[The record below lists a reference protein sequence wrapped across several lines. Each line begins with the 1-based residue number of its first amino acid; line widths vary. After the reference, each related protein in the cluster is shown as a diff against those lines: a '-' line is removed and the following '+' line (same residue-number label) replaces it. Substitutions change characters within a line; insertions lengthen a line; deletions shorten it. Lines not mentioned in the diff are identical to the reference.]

1 MKIPTHSQKL
11 IPWYCIA
18 CLGIMGACSD
28 GGEES
33 SQLIAAAGADLS
45 VLVGKA
51 VTLDGSG
58 STDSKGNPFEFSW
71 KFISKPVLSDA
82 QLDDSKSE
90 NPKFTPDVQ
99 GKYKIELTISNP
111 SSNGL
116 DTVTVAAYDVITV
129 DGTYENLFPGPN
141 VGIRDFETALGELYA
156 TCEFTEI
163 GGIQAKKIAR
173 YNGTSWKTVGCGLE
187 EGSAYDMIAY
197 KGELYVTGQ
206 FDEIGCIQAKNIAR
220 WNGTSWKAL
229 EGGLTGGSDPFGHAL
244 AVYNDELYVGGE
256 FTKAGDINVS
266 NIAKWNG
273 TAWSAVGVIGSGSVR
288 ELQVYKQK
296 LYAGGFFTVVNGT
309 AMRYIAAYD
318 GSNWT
323 ALGSLSEL
331 ELKRTG
337 IVKHMAVYKE
347 ILYISGDFSQNSNDI
362 SELITWNGSQFN
374 DFGRAFTHFEGNEI
388 RELAVVDG
396 ILYIGG
402 SFKNVVGSQANNILQ
417 WDGQRWGIMSEGIV
431 GKVNSIE
438 SFNNKMYI
446 GGDFNNAGGL
456 VADNIS
462 IWTKN

>member
-1 MKIPTHSQKL
+1 MKITTYHKKL
-11 IPWYCIA
+11 IPWYCA
-18 CLGIMGACSD
+18 CFWIMGACSD
-28 GGEES
+28 GGEEN
-33 SQLIAAAGADLS
+33 SQLNADAGTDLS

-58 STDSKGNPFEFSW
+58 STDSNGNPFEFSW
-71 KFISKPVLSDA
+71 KFILRPAASDA
-82 QLDDSKSE
+82 QLDESGSE
-90 NPKFTPDVQ
+90 TPKFTPDVQ
-99 GKYKIELTISNP
+99 GKYKIELTISNT
-111 SSNGL
+111 SSTGL
-116 DTVTVAAYDVITV
+116 DTVTVAVFDVITV
-129 DGTYENLFPGPN
+129 DGTYENLFPGPD
-141 VGIRDFETALGELYA
+141 VGIRDFATALGELYA

-173 YNGTSWKTVGCGLE
+173 FNGTNWSTLGCGLE

-206 FDEIGCIQAKNIAR
+206 FDEIGCIPANNIAR

-229 EGGLTGGSDPFGHAL
+229 EGGLTGGSDPFGQAL

-256 FTKAGDINVS
+256 FTKAGNIDVS

-273 TAWSAVGVIGSGSVR
+273 TAWSAVGTIESGSVR
-288 ELQVYKQK
+288 ELQVYKAK
-296 LYAGGFFTVVNGT
+296 LYAGGFFTEVNG
-309 AMRYIAAYD
+309 AAIRHIAAYD

-337 IVKHMAVYKE
+337 IVKDMAVYKE
-347 ILYISGDFSQNSNDI
+347 ILYISGEFTQNNEDV
-362 SELITWNGSQFN
+362 SELITWDGSQFS
-374 DFGRAFTHFEGNEI
+374 DFGRAFTHFQGNEI
-388 RELAVVDG
+388 RELAVVNG

-402 SFKNVVGSQANNILQ
+402 AFRNVVASQANNILQ
-417 WDGQRWGIMSEGIV
+417 WDGQRWGIMSEGIS
-431 GKVNSIE
+431 GNVNSIE

-446 GGDFNNAGGL
+446 GGDFDAAGGSNSE
-456 VADNIS
+456 NIS

>member
-1 MKIPTHSQKL
+1 MKIPTYCKKL
-11 IPWYCIA
+11 IPRYCAA
-18 CLGIMGACSD
+18 CLWIMCACSD
-28 GGEES
+28 GGEQN
-33 SQLIAAAGADLS
+33 SQLNAEAGADLS

-71 KFISKPVLSDA
+71 KFIAKPGVSGA
-82 QLDDSKSE
+82 QLDDGNSE
-90 NPKFTPDVQ
+90 TPKFTPDVQ
-99 GKYKIELTISNP
+99 GKYKIELTISNT
-111 SSNGL
+111 SSKGL
-116 DTVTVAAYDVITV
+116 DTVTVAVFDVIIV

-141 VGIRDFETALGELYA
+141 VGIRDFATALGELYA

-173 YNGTSWKTVGCGLE
+173 YNGTSWNTVGCGLE

-206 FDEIGCIQAKNIAR
+206 FNEIGCIQANNIAR
-220 WNGTSWKAL
+220 WNGTSWKTL
-229 EGGLTGGSDPFGHAL
+229 EGGLTGGSDPFGQAL

-273 TAWSAVGVIGSGSVR
+273 TGWSAVGIIGSGSVR
-288 ELQVYKQK
+288 ELQVYKEK
-296 LYAGGFFTVVNGT
+296 LYAGGFFTVVDG
-309 AMRYIAAYD
+309 AAIRHIAAYN

-337 IVKHMAVYKE
+337 IVKQMAVYKE
-347 ILYISGDFSQNSNDI
+347 ILYISGDFSQNNEDV
-362 SELITWNGSQFN
+362 SELITWNGSQFS
-374 DFGRAFTHFEGNEI
+374 DFGRAFTHFQGNEI
-388 RELAVVDG
+388 RELTVVNG
-396 ILYIGG
+396 MLYIGG
-402 SFKNVVGSQANNILQ
+402 AFKNVVGSQANNILQ
-417 WDGQRWGIMSEGIV
+417 WDGQRWGIMSEGIL
-431 GKVNSIE
+431 GTVNAIE

-446 GGDFNNAGGL
+446 GGDFNNAGGSA
-456 VADNIS
+456 ADNIS
-462 IWTKN
+462 IWIKN